1 MLKFISI
8 ILILN
13 GFIANSQD
21 IHFSQ
26 FNLIPTQLDP
36 SQTGKINGNQR
47 AIINYRT
54 QWKSITNPFTSTGFS
69 VDSRIG
75 NGYNF
80 FGGGLS
86 VYYDKVGS
94 TNMKLLNVNLSLAY
108 HLEISSESYLSA
120 GFQGGFLQRSVD
132 VSQMEFDNQYDG
144 IGYNPSY
151 DSKENFALTTF
162 FEPDFSFGVS
172 YMYNPVSA
180 KGGFNSRGFNGEKIN
195 VGISVQHFSRPPFT
209 YLGNTSFKQSLK
221 YLLYINSSLM
231 LSNTLYL
238 EPSGFFAYQQGAFD
252 YVYGANL
259 KFTISQQSLYTT
271 HSSGTNLYLGL
282 FYRTLD
288 AIIINTMFEKENFSV
303 GLSYDLNLSGLTPSS
318 KTRGGFEIS
327 LKYIAPFKNRLRV
340 PSTDK

>member
-1 MLKFISI
+1 MY
-8 ILILN
+8 
-13 GFIANSQD
+13 SQD

-26 FNLIPTQLDP
+26 FNLISTQLDP

-86 VYYDKVGS
+86 VYYDKAGS
-94 TNMKLLNVNLSLAY
+94 TNMTLLNVNLSLAF

-120 GFQGGFLQRSVD
+120 GIQGGFLQRSID
-132 VSQMEFDNQYDG
+132 VSKMEFDNQYDG
-144 IGYNPSY
+144 IGYNPSL

-172 YMYNPVSA
+172 YIYNPVAA
-180 KGGFNSRGFNGEKIN
+180 KGGFSSRGFGGEKLNI
-195 VGISVQHFSRPPFT
+195 GLSVQHFSRPTFS
-209 YLGNTSFKQSLK
+209 YLGNASMKQSLK

-231 LSNTLYL
+231 LTSTLYI

-259 KFTISQQSLYTT
+259 KFALRQQSLYTNYT
-271 HSSGTNLYLGL
+271 NGTNIYFGL

-288 AIIINTMFEKENFSV
+288 AVIINTMFEKEKFSV
-303 GLSYDLNLSGLTPSS
+303 GLSYDVNLSGLTPAS

-327 LKYIAPFKNRLRV
+327 LRYITPFKNRLRV
-340 PSTDK
+340 PSSD